1 MANTII
7 SPNRYVQGRGELKN
21 LPEHAKKLGKKL
33 FVIISASGLKR
44 VRDLLEKSFENTGM
58 ELVFEEFQGECC
70 ETEIKRLGSRFQEN
84 KCDLVV
90 GVGGGKIHDS
100 AKAAAYYQ
108 GAPVVIIPTIA
119 STDAPCS
126 ALSVIYSETGVF
138 ERYLFLNSN
147 PDLVLVDTD
156 IIAAA
161 PSRLLV
167 SGMGDALATYFEA
180 RAVAASGALSCA
192 GGKPTKGALALAK
205 LCYETLLEDGV
216 KAKLAVEAGACTQA
230 VENIIEAN
238 TYLSGIGFES
248 GGLAG
253 AHAIHNGLTVI
264 KDCHHLYHGEK
275 VAFGT
280 LTQLVLENAGQKLL
294 EEVIGFCMDVGL
306 PTTFAELGMARPDKD
321 QLKNPPTNCT
331 IVQKNVKFV
340 RCFVAWINAII
351 KQILK
356 IQFCLFGLVI
366 GIVLAVCQP
375 RVFK

>member
-70 ETEIKRLGSRFQEN
+70 ETEIKRQGSRFQEN

-280 LTQLVLENAGQKLL
+280 LTQLVLENAGQESL

-321 QLKNPPTNCT
+321 LLMEAAVRACSPDDTLVNMPFEVTPEMVYAAMVGADALGRYFKN
-331 IVQKNVKFV
+331 
-340 RCFVAWINAII
+340 
-351 KQILK
+351 
-356 IQFCLFGLVI
+356 
-366 GIVLAVCQP
+366 
-375 RVFK
+375 

>member
-192 GGKPTKGALALAK
+192 GGKPTKGALALAN
-205 LCYETLLEDGV
+205 GV

-321 QLKNPPTNCT
+321 LLMEAAVRACSPDDTLVNMPFEVTPEMVYAAMVGADALGRYFKN
-331 IVQKNVKFV
+331 
-340 RCFVAWINAII
+340 
-351 KQILK
+351 
-356 IQFCLFGLVI
+356 
-366 GIVLAVCQP
+366 
-375 RVFK
+375 

>member
-84 KCDLVV
+84 KCARVV

-147 PDLVLVDTD
+147 PDLVLLRPHSTICEKHFQYDFVMK
-156 IIAAA
+156 IF
-161 PSRLLV
+161 SFFV
-167 SGMGDALATYFEA
+167 H
-180 RAVAASGALSCA
+180 RAKFLQFD
-192 GGKPTKGALALAK
+192 
-205 LCYETLLEDGV
+205 E
-216 KAKLAVEAGACTQA
+216 
-230 VENIIEAN
+230 
-238 TYLSGIGFES
+238 
-248 GGLAG
+248 
-253 AHAIHNGLTVI
+253 
-264 KDCHHLYHGEK
+264 
-275 VAFGT
+275 
-280 LTQLVLENAGQKLL
+280 KLL
-294 EEVIGFCMDVGL
+294 C
-306 PTTFAELGMARPDKD
+306 
-321 QLKNPPTNCT
+321 
-331 IVQKNVKFV
+331 
-340 RCFVAWINAII
+340 
-351 KQILK
+351 
-356 IQFCLFGLVI
+356 
-366 GIVLAVCQP
+366 
-375 RVFK
+375 VFLSYAYN

>member
-216 KAKLAVEAGACTQA
+216 KAKMAVEAGACTQA

-321 QLKNPPTNCT
+321 LLMEAAVRACSPDDTLVNMPFEVTPEMVYAAMVGADALGRYFKN
-331 IVQKNVKFV
+331 
-340 RCFVAWINAII
+340 
-351 KQILK
+351 
-356 IQFCLFGLVI
+356 
-366 GIVLAVCQP
+366 
-375 RVFK
+375 

>member
-167 SGMGDALATYFEA
+167 SCMGDALATYFEA

-321 QLKNPPTNCT
+321 LLMEAAVRACSPDDTLVNMPFEVTPEMVYAAMVGADALGRYFKN
-331 IVQKNVKFV
+331 
-340 RCFVAWINAII
+340 
-351 KQILK
+351 
-356 IQFCLFGLVI
+356 
-366 GIVLAVCQP
+366 
-375 RVFK
+375 

>member
-147 PDLVLVDTD
+147 PDLVLVDTH

-321 QLKNPPTNCT
+321 LLMEAAVRACSPDDTLVNMPFEVTPEMVYAAMVGADALGRYFKN
-331 IVQKNVKFV
+331 
-340 RCFVAWINAII
+340 
-351 KQILK
+351 
-356 IQFCLFGLVI
+356 
-366 GIVLAVCQP
+366 
-375 RVFK
+375 

>member
-264 KDCHHLYHGEK
+264 KDCHHLYNGEK

-321 QLKNPPTNCT
+321 LLMEAAVRACSPDDTLVNMPFEVTPEMVYAAMVGADALGRYFKN
-331 IVQKNVKFV
+331 
-340 RCFVAWINAII
+340 
-351 KQILK
+351 
-356 IQFCLFGLVI
+356 
-366 GIVLAVCQP
+366 
-375 RVFK
+375 

>member
-119 STDAPCS
+119 STDTPCS

-280 LTQLVLENAGQKLL
+280 LTQLVLENAGQESL

-321 QLKNPPTNCT
+321 LLMEAAVRACSPDDTLVNMPFEVTPEMVYAAMVGADALGRYFKN
-331 IVQKNVKFV
+331 
-340 RCFVAWINAII
+340 
-351 KQILK
+351 
-356 IQFCLFGLVI
+356 
-366 GIVLAVCQP
+366 
-375 RVFK
+375 

>member
-205 LCYETLLEDGV
+205 LCYEILLEDGV

-321 QLKNPPTNCT
+321 LLMEAAVRACSPDDTLVNMPFEVTPEMVYAAMVGADALGRYFKN
-331 IVQKNVKFV
+331 
-340 RCFVAWINAII
+340 
-351 KQILK
+351 
-356 IQFCLFGLVI
+356 
-366 GIVLAVCQP
+366 
-375 RVFK
+375 

>member
-1 MANTII
+1 MSLSMKFPGA
-7 SPNRYVQGRGELKN
+7 YFQGKDALEEFA
-21 LPEHAKKLGKKL
+21 EHTMCYGRSFL
-33 FVIISASGLKR
+33 FVGSKSALRVSKEKLAHSFSGTDAQIQFELTSGVPCASEIQR
-44 VRDLLEKSFENTGM
+44 VTKLAADSGAQVL
-58 ELVFEEFQGECC
+58 CA
-70 ETEIKRLGSRFQEN
+70 I
-84 KCDLVV
+84 
-90 GVGGGKIHDS
+90 GGGGVMDIVRS
-100 AKAAAYYQ
+100 AAMDLGRAMVMIPTAAA
-108 GAPVVIIPTIA
+108 
-119 STDAPCS
+119 SDAPCTFV
-126 ALSVIYSETGVF
+126 SVLYSENGQEIVGDRIF
-138 ERYLFLNSN
+138 HKC
-147 PDLVLVDTD
+147 PDLVYVDTT
-156 IIAAA
+156 IVAQA
-161 PSRLLV
+161 PVRLLV

-321 QLKNPPTNCT
+321 LLMEAAVRACSPDDTLVNMPFEVTPEMVYAAMVGADALGRYFKN
-331 IVQKNVKFV
+331 
-340 RCFVAWINAII
+340 
-351 KQILK
+351 
-356 IQFCLFGLVI
+356 
-366 GIVLAVCQP
+366 
-375 RVFK
+375 

>member
-138 ERYLFLNSN
+138 ERYMFLNSN

-321 QLKNPPTNCT
+321 LLMEAAVRACSPDDTLVNMPFEVTPEMVYAAMVGADALGRYFKN
-331 IVQKNVKFV
+331 
-340 RCFVAWINAII
+340 
-351 KQILK
+351 
-356 IQFCLFGLVI
+356 
-366 GIVLAVCQP
+366 
-375 RVFK
+375 

>member
-84 KCDLVV
+84 KSDLVV

-321 QLKNPPTNCT
+321 LLMEAAVRACSPDDTLVNMPFEVTPEMVYAAMVGADALGRYFKN
-331 IVQKNVKFV
+331 
-340 RCFVAWINAII
+340 
-351 KQILK
+351 
-356 IQFCLFGLVI
+356 
-366 GIVLAVCQP
+366 
-375 RVFK
+375 

>member
-44 VRDLLEKSFENTGM
+44 VRDLLEKSFENTGV

-321 QLKNPPTNCT
+321 LLMEAAVRACSPDDTLVNMPFEVTPEMVYAAMVGADALGRYFKN
-331 IVQKNVKFV
+331 
-340 RCFVAWINAII
+340 
-351 KQILK
+351 
-356 IQFCLFGLVI
+356 
-366 GIVLAVCQP
+366 
-375 RVFK
+375 

>member
-253 AHAIHNGLTVI
+253 ALAIHNGLTVI

-321 QLKNPPTNCT
+321 LLMEAAVRACSPDDTLVNMPFEVTPEMVYAAMVGADALGRYFKN
-331 IVQKNVKFV
+331 
-340 RCFVAWINAII
+340 
-351 KQILK
+351 
-356 IQFCLFGLVI
+356 
-366 GIVLAVCQP
+366 
-375 RVFK
+375 

>member
-90 GVGGGKIHDS
+90 GVGGGKTHDS

-321 QLKNPPTNCT
+321 LLMEAAVRACSPDDTLVNMPFEVTPEMVYAAMVGADALGRYFKN
-331 IVQKNVKFV
+331 
-340 RCFVAWINAII
+340 
-351 KQILK
+351 
-356 IQFCLFGLVI
+356 
-366 GIVLAVCQP
+366 
-375 RVFK
+375 

>member
-44 VRDLLEKSFENTGM
+44 VRNLLEKSFENTGM
-58 ELVFEEFQGECC
+58 VLVFEEFQGECC

-280 LTQLVLENAGQKLL
+280 LTQLVLENAGQESL

-321 QLKNPPTNCT
+321 LLMEAA
-331 IVQKNVKFV
+331 V
-340 RCFVAWINAII
+340 RACSPDDT
-351 KQILK
+351 
-356 IQFCLFGLVI
+356 LVNMPFEVTPEMVYAAMV
-366 GIVLAVCQP
+366 GADALG
-375 RVFK
+375 RYFKS

>member
-108 GAPVVIIPTIA
+108 GAPVVIIPPIA

-321 QLKNPPTNCT
+321 LLMEAAVRACSPDDTLVNMPFEVTPEMVYAAMVGADALGRYFKN
-331 IVQKNVKFV
+331 
-340 RCFVAWINAII
+340 
-351 KQILK
+351 
-356 IQFCLFGLVI
+356 
-366 GIVLAVCQP
+366 
-375 RVFK
+375 

>member
-306 PTTFAELGMARPDKD
+306 PTTFAELGMARSDKD
-321 QLKNPPTNCT
+321 LLMEAAVRACSPDDTLVNMPFEVTPEMVYAAMVGADALGRYFKN
-331 IVQKNVKFV
+331 
-340 RCFVAWINAII
+340 
-351 KQILK
+351 
-356 IQFCLFGLVI
+356 
-366 GIVLAVCQP
+366 
-375 RVFK
+375 

>member
-7 SPNRYVQGRGELKN
+7 SQNRYVQGRGELKN

-84 KCDLVV
+84 KCELVV

-321 QLKNPPTNCT
+321 LLMEAAVRACSPDDTLVNMPFEVTPEMVYAAMVGADALGRYFKN
-331 IVQKNVKFV
+331 
-340 RCFVAWINAII
+340 
-351 KQILK
+351 
-356 IQFCLFGLVI
+356 
-366 GIVLAVCQP
+366 
-375 RVFK
+375 

>member
-253 AHAIHNGLTVI
+253 AHEIHNGLTVI

-321 QLKNPPTNCT
+321 LLMEAAVRACSPDDTLVNMPFEVTPEMVYAAMVGADALGRYFKN
-331 IVQKNVKFV
+331 
-340 RCFVAWINAII
+340 
-351 KQILK
+351 
-356 IQFCLFGLVI
+356 
-366 GIVLAVCQP
+366 
-375 RVFK
+375 

>member
-180 RAVAASGALSCA
+180 RAVAASGALSCV

-280 LTQLVLENAGQKLL
+280 LTQLVLENAGQESL

-321 QLKNPPTNCT
+321 LLMEAAVRACSPDDTLVNMPFEVTPEMVYAAMVGADALGRYFKN
-331 IVQKNVKFV
+331 
-340 RCFVAWINAII
+340 
-351 KQILK
+351 
-356 IQFCLFGLVI
+356 
-366 GIVLAVCQP
+366 
-375 RVFK
+375 

>member
-161 PSRLLV
+161 PWRLLV

-280 LTQLVLENAGQKLL
+280 LTQLVLENAGQESL

-321 QLKNPPTNCT
+321 LLMEAAVRACSPDDTLVNMPFEVTPEMVYAAMVGADALGRYFKN
-331 IVQKNVKFV
+331 
-340 RCFVAWINAII
+340 
-351 KQILK
+351 
-356 IQFCLFGLVI
+356 
-366 GIVLAVCQP
+366 
-375 RVFK
+375 

>member
-1 MANTII
+1 
-7 SPNRYVQGRGELKN
+7 
-21 LPEHAKKLGKKL
+21 
-33 FVIISASGLKR
+33 
-44 VRDLLEKSFENTGM
+44 M

-167 SGMGDALATYFEA
+167 SGMGDAL
-180 RAVAASGALSCA
+180 L
-192 GGKPTKGALALAK
+192 
-205 LCYETLLEDGV
+205 
-216 KAKLAVEAGACTQA
+216 
-230 VENIIEAN
+230 
-238 TYLSGIGFES
+238 
-248 GGLAG
+248 
-253 AHAIHNGLTVI
+253 
-264 KDCHHLYHGEK
+264 
-275 VAFGT
+275 
-280 LTQLVLENAGQKLL
+280 
-294 EEVIGFCMDVGL
+294 
-306 PTTFAELGMARPDKD
+306 
-321 QLKNPPTNCT
+321 
-331 IVQKNVKFV
+331 
-340 RCFVAWINAII
+340 
-351 KQILK
+351 
-356 IQFCLFGLVI
+356 
-366 GIVLAVCQP
+366 
-375 RVFK
+375 

>member
-7 SPNRYVQGRGELKN
+7 SPNRYVQGKGELKN

-33 FVIISASGLKR
+33 FVIISESGLKR
-44 VRDLLEKSFENTGM
+44 VKGLLEDSFRNTDM
-58 ELVFEEFQGECC
+58 ELVFELFQGECC
-70 ETEIKRLGSRFQEN
+70 ETEIQRLGNRFQETG
-84 KCDLVV
+84 CDLVV

-100 AKAAAYYQ
+100 AKAAAYDQ
-108 GAPVVIIPTIA
+108 NAPVVIIPTIA

-161 PSRLLV
+161 PPRLLV

-205 LCYETLLEDGV
+205 LCYETLIEDGV
-216 KAKLAVEAGACTQA
+216 KAKLAAEAGVCTQA

-280 LTQLVLENAGQKLL
+280 ITQLVLENAHRDQLD
-294 EEVIGFCMDVGL
+294 EVIGFCMDVGL
-306 PTTFAELGMARPDKD
+306 PTTFADMGM
-321 QLKNPPTNCT
+321 KNPD
-331 IVQKNVKFV
+331 
-340 RCFVAWINAII
+340 A
-351 KQILK
+351 
-356 IQFCLFGLVI
+356 GLLMEAARRACAPDDTLMNMPFEVTPEMVYAAMV
-366 GIVLAVCQP
+366 GADALG
-375 RVFK
+375 RYYKDE

>member
-321 QLKNPPTNCT
+321 LLMEAAVRACSPDDTLVNMPFEVTPEMVYAAMVGADALGRYFKN
-331 IVQKNVKFV
+331 
-340 RCFVAWINAII
+340 
-351 KQILK
+351 
-356 IQFCLFGLVI
+356 
-366 GIVLAVCQP
+366 
-375 RVFK
+375 

>member
-84 KCDLVV
+84 KCELVV

-321 QLKNPPTNCT
+321 LLMEAAVRACSPDDTLVNMPFEVTPEMVYAAMVGADALGRYFKN
-331 IVQKNVKFV
+331 
-340 RCFVAWINAII
+340 
-351 KQILK
+351 
-356 IQFCLFGLVI
+356 
-366 GIVLAVCQP
+366 
-375 RVFK
+375 

>member
-108 GAPVVIIPTIA
+108 GAPVVLIPTIA

-321 QLKNPPTNCT
+321 LLMEAAVRACSPDDTLVNMPFEVTPEMVYAAMVGADALGRYFKN
-331 IVQKNVKFV
+331 
-340 RCFVAWINAII
+340 
-351 KQILK
+351 
-356 IQFCLFGLVI
+356 
-366 GIVLAVCQP
+366 
-375 RVFK
+375 

>member
-138 ERYLFLNSN
+138 ERYLVLNSN

-321 QLKNPPTNCT
+321 LLMEAAVRACSPDDTLVNMPFEVTPEMVYAAMVGADALGRYFKN
-331 IVQKNVKFV
+331 
-340 RCFVAWINAII
+340 
-351 KQILK
+351 
-356 IQFCLFGLVI
+356 
-366 GIVLAVCQP
+366 
-375 RVFK
+375 

>member
-264 KDCHHLYHGEK
+264 KNCHHLYHGEK

-321 QLKNPPTNCT
+321 LLMEAAVRACSPDDTLVNMPFEVTPEMVYAAMVGADALGRYFKN
-331 IVQKNVKFV
+331 
-340 RCFVAWINAII
+340 
-351 KQILK
+351 
-356 IQFCLFGLVI
+356 
-366 GIVLAVCQP
+366 
-375 RVFK
+375 

>member
-280 LTQLVLENAGQKLL
+280 LTQLVLKNAGQKLL

-321 QLKNPPTNCT
+321 LLMEAAVRACSPDDTLVNMPFEVTPEMVYAAMVGADALGRYFKN
-331 IVQKNVKFV
+331 
-340 RCFVAWINAII
+340 
-351 KQILK
+351 
-356 IQFCLFGLVI
+356 
-366 GIVLAVCQP
+366 
-375 RVFK
+375 

>member
-138 ERYLFLNSN
+138 ERYLFLNSY

-280 LTQLVLENAGQKLL
+280 LTQLVLENAGQESL

-321 QLKNPPTNCT
+321 LLMEAAVRACSPDDTLVNMPFEVTPEMVYAAMVGADALGRYFKN
-331 IVQKNVKFV
+331 
-340 RCFVAWINAII
+340 
-351 KQILK
+351 
-356 IQFCLFGLVI
+356 
-366 GIVLAVCQP
+366 
-375 RVFK
+375 

>member
-90 GVGGGKIHDS
+90 GVGGDKIHDS

-321 QLKNPPTNCT
+321 LLMEAAVRACSPDDTLVNMPFEVTPEMVYAAMVGADALGRYFKN
-331 IVQKNVKFV
+331 
-340 RCFVAWINAII
+340 
-351 KQILK
+351 
-356 IQFCLFGLVI
+356 
-366 GIVLAVCQP
+366 
-375 RVFK
+375 

>member
-280 LTQLVLENAGQKLL
+280 LTQLVLENAGQESL

-321 QLKNPPTNCT
+321 LLMEAAVRACSPDDTLVNMPFEVTPEMVYAAMVGADALGRYFKN
-331 IVQKNVKFV
+331 
-340 RCFVAWINAII
+340 
-351 KQILK
+351 
-356 IQFCLFGLVI
+356 
-366 GIVLAVCQP
+366 
-375 RVFK
+375 

>member
-253 AHAIHNGLTVI
+253 AHAIHNGLTGI

-280 LTQLVLENAGQKLL
+280 LTQLVLENAGQESL

-321 QLKNPPTNCT
+321 LLMEAAVRACSPDDTLVNMPFEVTPEMVYAAMVGADALGRYFKN
-331 IVQKNVKFV
+331 
-340 RCFVAWINAII
+340 
-351 KQILK
+351 
-356 IQFCLFGLVI
+356 
-366 GIVLAVCQP
+366 
-375 RVFK
+375 

>member
-306 PTTFAELGMARPDKD
+306 PTSFAELGMARPDKD
-321 QLKNPPTNCT
+321 LLMEAAVRACSPDDTLVNMPFEVTPEMVYAAMVGADALGRYFKN
-331 IVQKNVKFV
+331 
-340 RCFVAWINAII
+340 
-351 KQILK
+351 
-356 IQFCLFGLVI
+356 
-366 GIVLAVCQP
+366 
-375 RVFK
+375 

>member
-167 SGMGDALATYFEA
+167 SGMGDALATYFET

-321 QLKNPPTNCT
+321 LLMEAAVRACSPDDTLVNMPFEVTPEMVYAAMVGADALGRYFKN
-331 IVQKNVKFV
+331 
-340 RCFVAWINAII
+340 
-351 KQILK
+351 
-356 IQFCLFGLVI
+356 
-366 GIVLAVCQP
+366 
-375 RVFK
+375 

>member
-321 QLKNPPTNCT
+321 LLMEAAVRACSPDDTLVNMPFEVTPAMVYAAMVGADALGRYFKN
-331 IVQKNVKFV
+331 
-340 RCFVAWINAII
+340 
-351 KQILK
+351 
-356 IQFCLFGLVI
+356 
-366 GIVLAVCQP
+366 
-375 RVFK
+375 

>member
-21 LPEHAKKLGKKL
+21 LPEHAKKLGKKM

-321 QLKNPPTNCT
+321 LLMEAAVRACSPDDTLVNMPFEVTPEMVYAAMVGADALGRYFKN
-331 IVQKNVKFV
+331 
-340 RCFVAWINAII
+340 
-351 KQILK
+351 
-356 IQFCLFGLVI
+356 
-366 GIVLAVCQP
+366 
-375 RVFK
+375 